1 MAMVTLRTERQSY
14 AMAFADHM
22 MDLGLSKSMRLD
34 DVVRQV
40 RERPGRRHRLC
51 SADARCPRNRNIP
64 VDVFVVYTDNDTN
77 SGESMHPIQALE
89 QYRQK
94 TGINAKLA
102 VVAMCA
108 NGHSIAD
115 PNDAGTLDIAGFDA
129 DCPAL
134 LAEFARGGS
143 EARAGK
149 AA

>member
-14 AMAFADHM
+14 AMAFSDRLV
-22 MDLGLSKSMRLD
+22 DLGLSKSMRLD
-34 DVVRQV
+34 DVVRKC
-40 RERPGRRHRLC
+40 ENAPAGGTDCAAPML
-51 SADARCPRNRNIP
+51 DARNRNIP